1 MQCTFGDVFGYL
13 EAEFS
18 KCEAEAVKRSKRT
31 RSRGR
36 SSVTAADIGRIKAMV
51 EQILRTMVAFPEIG
65 VRCVGLHQTE
75 CPADTL
81 RSCMEQ
87 AQRQLETIYCE
98 RLRDIL
104 DVLEGGALAPLA
116 GDPYF
121 EQQIAHIYHDLMPMC
136 VANMWKSE
144 QHVENAPSRK
154 ENELK
159 QLLLEVRGLE
169 EQLLLEVKGLKEQG
183 ATNHMENMSA
193 HESHDN
199 YLTDMAS
206 YGGLPPRNESFPR
219 PKSLPGRGRTG
230 WDRSPW
236 NESAPELLNA
246 RSTDNIRFP

>member
-1 MQCTFGDVFGYL
+1 MRCTFGDVFGYL

-36 SSVTAADIGRIKAMV
+36 SPVTAADIGRIKAMV

-81 RSCMEQ
+81 RSCIEQ
-87 AQRQLETIYCE
+87 AQRQLDAIYCE
-98 RLRDIL
+98 RLRD
-104 DVLEGGALAPLA
+104 VLGGRALAPLA

-136 VANMWKSE
+136 VANMWRSE
-144 QHVENAPSRK
+144 QHIENAPSRK

-169 EQLLLEVKGLKEQG
+169 EQGV
-183 ATNHMENMSA
+183 TNHMENMSA

-199 YLTDMAS
+199 YLPDMAS

-219 PKSLPGRGRTG
+219 QNSLPGRGRTG